1 MMKAEDRIANPE
13 EKFETSLT
21 SIAWD
26 LYLPQIKFAAE
37 AMVLLPSYIWGWLPL
52 RIPFSETCPNPFS
65 TYQCSAIRVR
75 EVYEDAGWWPLH
87 CLQVP

>member
-1 MMKAEDRIANPE
+1 MMKAEDRIANPK

-65 TYQCSAIRVR
+65 TYRA
-75 EVYEDAGWWPLH
+75 
-87 CLQVP
+87 

>member
-1 MMKAEDRIANPE
+1 MKAEDIIAKPE

-65 TYQCSAIRVR
+65 TYQKMSITTNV
-75 EVYEDAGWWPLH
+75 L
-87 CLQVP
+87 LN

>member
-1 MMKAEDRIANPE
+1 MKTEENP
-13 EKFETSLT
+13 ETSLT

-37 AMVLLPSYIWGWLPL
+37 ATYGAAAKLWGWLPL

-65 TYQCSAIRVR
+65 TYRA
-75 EVYEDAGWWPLH
+75 
-87 CLQVP
+87 

>member
-1 MMKAEDRIANPE
+1 MNAEDRIANPE

-37 AMVLLPSYIWGWLPL
+37 AMLLLPSYGA
-52 RIPFSETCPNPFS
+52 S
-65 TYQCSAIRVR
+65 
-75 EVYEDAGWWPLH
+75 
-87 CLQVP
+87 